1 MQARGLLNYRL
12 KYCWPKVIYCIC
24 HPNELERE
32 ITKKLGVQAKIW
44 GGMAHPDLPLRIST
58 GHELSLPSLRRT
70 VLFLTRSGMRFR
82 HCSSLILLGIA
93 KTVANA
99 SAQHDFIPFK
109 YIL

>member
-1 MQARGLLNYRL
+1 MNLNGKLQKNWGGL
-12 KYCWPKVIYCIC
+12 
-24 HPNELERE
+24 
-32 ITKKLGVQAKIW
+32 TKIW